1 MCEQQYTE
9 QKQFLF
15 GVQKYGEMF
24 PTKLKIQKHS
34 PNLKEI

>member
-9 QKQFLF
+9 QKQFLL
-15 GVQKYGEMF
+15 GAQKYGEMF
-24 PTKLKIQKHS
+24 PKKLKIQKHS